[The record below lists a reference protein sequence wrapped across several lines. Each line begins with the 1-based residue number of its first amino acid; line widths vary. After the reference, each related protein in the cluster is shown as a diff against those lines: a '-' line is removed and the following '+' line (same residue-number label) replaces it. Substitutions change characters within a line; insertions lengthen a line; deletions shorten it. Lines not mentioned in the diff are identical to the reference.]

1 MWVIEVAEISRIDGS
16 LEGGF
21 AYVGE
26 TKDEMLQAIRELE
39 DEIQSEVLDD
49 DNPFNSIKWHIDEN
63 ADIDCE
69 DLEHFQRI

>member
-26 TKDEMLQAIRELE
+26 TKEEMLQAIKELE
-39 DEIQSEVLDD
+39 DEIQSEVLTD
-49 DNPFNSIKWHIDEN
+49 DNPFNSLEWYIDEN
-63 ADIDCE
+63 VIIE
-69 DLEHFQRI
+69 DVEHFQRV